1 MVIINRHKDH
11 KICQHHPLPDPPK
24 FTQTEIFGLKNTQSG
39 NPAPNI

>member
-11 KICQHHPLPDPPK
+11 PMPDPPK